1 MSTIL
6 KRTHMCGT
14 LNVENVNQEVVLN
27 GWVAKRRNLGGL
39 IFVDLRDKTG
49 IVQVTFDDKIPQEL
63 FEKADALRSEYVIGV
78 KGIVK
83 SGVSKLLGSFKRKK
97 REERKHSD
105 GRNRSIC
112 NGYGSLFR
120 SGYTADIH

>member
-39 IFVDLRDKTG
+39 I
-49 IVQVTFDDKIPQEL
+49 
-63 FEKADALRSEYVIGV
+63 
-78 KGIVK
+78 
-83 SGVSKLLGSFKRKK
+83 
-97 REERKHSD
+97 
-105 GRNRSIC
+105 
-112 NGYGSLFR
+112 
-120 SGYTADIH
+120 